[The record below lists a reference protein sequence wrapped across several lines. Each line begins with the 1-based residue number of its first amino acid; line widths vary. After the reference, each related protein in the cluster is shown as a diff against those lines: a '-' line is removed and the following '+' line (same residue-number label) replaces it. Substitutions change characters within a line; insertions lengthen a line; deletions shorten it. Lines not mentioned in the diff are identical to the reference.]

1 MEETITKKVKNI
13 FKGVSIAIIFT
24 LLSLFIFAIILT
36 YTNVQESFIQ
46 PVIIVIT
53 EISIFIGSSI
63 GNIHMQ
69 KNGILN
75 GGIIGATYLII
86 IYMISSIIN
95 NNFKIT
101 KETIII
107 MVAGMIFGVIGG
119 IIGVNKKQ

>member
-13 FKGVSIAIIFT
+13 FKGVSIAITFT

-53 EISIFIGSSI
+53 AISIFIGSSI

-86 IYMISSIIN
+86 IYIYISILR
-95 NNFKIT
+95 
-101 KETIII
+101 
-107 MVAGMIFGVIGG
+107 
-119 IIGVNKKQ
+119 

>member
-13 FKGVSIAIIFT
+13 FKGVSIAITFT

-53 EISIFIGSSI
+53 VISIFIGSSI

>member
-53 EISIFIGSSI
+53 AISIFIGSSI

>member
-1 MEETITKKVKNI
+1 MLKKHKNI
-13 FKGVSIAIIFT
+13 PQSILDIVST
-24 LLSLFIFAIILT
+24 LVLQVSVILSH
-36 YTNVQESFIQ
+36 S
-46 PVIIVIT
+46 
-53 EISIFIGSSI
+53 
-63 GNIHMQ
+63 
-69 KNGILN
+69 
-75 GGIIGATYLII
+75 YLII